1 MRAGRP
7 KDAPAL
13 SLFAKTARIVL
24 PESSIWRAS
33 LSSSGRW
40 SLPHSRW
47 WHFGYSQFRKPC
59 RRVFWRP
66 HTPDLANGKI
76 MFHAGGCASCHA
88 VPKQE
93 DKTRLGGGLALGSPF
108 GTFYVPNI
116 SSDRTDGIGAWTEAQ
131 FVTAMVK
138 GTSPTGEHLFP
149 AFPYTS
155 YQRMSLGDIRDLFAY
170 LKTLAGSD
178 RQGPRPC
185 FAVSVQYPAHT
196 RIVEVAVPR
205 RSAFCTG
212 SFSNGAVESRRVPD
226 KRSGTLR
233 GMSLPRNML
242 GAIKRN
248 QRFTGG
254 PSPDGQGGVPN
265 ITQQK
270 LKNWTVKDIADTL
283 TTGMTPDADFVG
295 GSMAEVVRNTVAIE
309 RSRSRSDG
317 DLHQGSAA
325 SRRLWH
331 PENRGRHFAYSRGY
345 FRRSS

>member
-1 MRAGRP
+1 MARKLVVVGTVVVAALALVAFWLLTIP
-7 KDAPAL
+7 ETVPA
-13 SLFAKTARIVL
+13 SVL
-24 PESSIWRAS
+24 A
-33 LSSSGRW
+33 
-40 SLPHSRW
+40 
-47 WHFGYSQFRKPC
+47 
-59 RRVFWRP
+59 P

-88 VPKQE
+88 VPKQK

-170 LKTLAGSD
+170 LKTLPAVTGKVRD
-178 RQGPRPC
+178 HALPFPFNIRRTLGLWKLLFLDGRP
-185 FAVSVQYPAHT
+185 FAPDPSQTAQWN
-196 RIVEVAVPR
+196 R
-205 RSAFCTG
+205 
-212 SFSNGAVESRRVPD
+212 GAYLINAPGHCAECHS
-226 KRSGTLR
+226 
-233 GMSLPRNML
+233 PRNML

-270 LKNWTVKDIADTL
+270 LKNWAVKDITDTL

-295 GSMAEVVRNTVAIE
+295 GSMAEVVRNTAQLSEADREAMATYIKALPP
-309 RSRSRSDG
+309 G
-317 DLHQGSAA
+317 GGSA
-325 SRRLWH
+325 S
-331 PENRGRHFAYSRGY
+331 GK
-345 FRRSS
+345 